1 MALPNVLHIVLGF
14 ATTYYAVVL
23 IGLAIGLRRL
33 KYHPSEKK
41 PFVSVIVAAC
51 NEETNI
57 ASLLECLVHQNY
69 PIFEVIIVNDRSS
82 DRTPAIVGE
91 FQSRFT
97 NIHRIDISETSK
109 DMPTKKYALSQAIAS
124 SKGEILCFTDAD
136 CLPPRDW
143 IRALVAGFDEKVGLV
158 AGYSP
163 YLSPILQKST
173 RVPVLRRLFYRF
185 IEYEEFKGASWSGGA
200 IGLQKGWLCTGRS
213 LAYRSKVFAEVGGFE
228 KIKQSISGD
237 DDLFLQ
243 LVRRETSWQIR
254 YVTSPESF
262 VPTLP
267 PGDFAHFIQQRTR
280 HFSAG
285 KFFPIS
291 MKAIFFAFHASN
303 LAIFLSF
310 LGFLLFGPD
319 SVPIWPFLV
328 KCLVDSLLFL
338 AAAPVFL
345 QTSFAPSFL
354 LMEILYILYNSIVG
368 PMGFVSQFTW
378 KPEKNS

>member
-14 ATTYYAVVL
+14 ATAYYTIVL

-33 KYHPSEKK
+33 KYQPTEKT
-41 PFVSVIVAAC
+41 PFVSVIVAAR
-51 NEETNI
+51 NEEMNMP
-57 ASLLECLVHQNY
+57 ALLECLVHQNY
-69 PIFEVIIVNDRSS
+69 PIFEVILVNDRSS
-82 DRTPAIVGE
+82 DRTPAIVEE

-109 DMPTKKYALSQAIAS
+109 DMPAKKYALSQGIAS

-136 CLPPRDW
+136 CLPPRSW
-143 IRALVAGFDEKVGLV
+143 IRALVAGFNEKVGLV
-158 AGYSP
+158 TGYSP
-163 YLSPILQKST
+163 YVNSIPQKGT
-173 RVPVLRRLFYRF
+173 RVPILRRLFYRF
-185 IEYEEFKGASWSGGA
+185 IEYEEFKGATWSAGA

-213 LAYRSKVFAEVGGFE
+213 LAYRRKVFAEVGGFE

-237 DDLFLQ
+237 DDLLLQ
-243 LVRRETSWQIR
+243 LIRRETSWRIR
-254 YVTSPESF
+254 YVTLPESF

-267 PGDFAHFIQQRTR
+267 PRDFAHFIQQRTR

-291 MKAIFFAFHASN
+291 MKAFFFAFHASN

-310 LGFLLFGPD
+310 LGFLIFGAHN
-319 SVPIWPFLV
+319 VPIWPFLV

-338 AAAPVFL
+338 AASPVFL
-345 QTSFAPSFL
+345 QTSFASSFL

-368 PMGFVSQFTW
+368 PLGFISGFTW